1 MAWFHDPYWIATLEV
16 AKKLSNRH
24 KCIVVPEEFVKE
36 RNEFFPMH
44 QAKQLSSHEISAFII
59 QKDQV
64 NVLPISLLQE
74 DRFSQFHCIFA
85 NEVFVVYSELPEGIQ
100 CTGDTEKHLTVFLE
114 NRAKLLE
121 KMQYTGEQQD
131 SLPYLLDT
139 QRNRILQ
146 QMFPHKSYVTELFEG
161 LEHEPRLL
169 QKEVVK
175 YCIKEVRIE
184 LSGFCNRSCQ
194 YCPVSFLDK
203 KDKNKKLPKEVLQR
217 CIEDLKE
224 IQYDGQVWF
233 CLFNEPLYDK
243 EYLFDVLDYVAQ
255 QLPKSFIKIVSNGDY
270 LNADYF
276 RELLQHKVDELTIS
290 VHYDGKWSLEKQ
302 KQKMYEIMSR
312 IKIEENGE
320 WEEGTDR
327 LIFEVSPSV
336 YQSKYLSYFS
346 LRSEDF
352 DAHGMDRGGVLNH
365 GILQLDNLD
374 HCDAVMHE
382 LNISYDGTVV
392 PCCNMCSDTLEI
404 KPWTYGTVTKDRG
417 IFEIYTS
424 NKAADF
430 RKILFAPRENVKETP
445 VPCRTCSVAE
455 CDGNEKVYRSDDWLR
470 SEIRNAWLEN
480 R

>member
-1 MAWFHDPYWIATLEV
+1 
-16 AKKLSNRH
+16 
-24 KCIVVPEEFVKE
+24 
-36 RNEFFPMH
+36 
-44 QAKQLSSHEISAFII
+44 
-59 QKDQV
+59 
-64 NVLPISLLQE
+64 
-74 DRFSQFHCIFA
+74 
-85 NEVFVVYSELPEGIQ
+85 
-100 CTGDTEKHLTVFLE
+100 
-114 NRAKLLE
+114 
-121 KMQYTGEQQD
+121 
-131 SLPYLLDT
+131 
-139 QRNRILQ
+139 
-146 QMFPHKSYVTELFEG
+146 
-161 LEHEPRLL
+161 
-169 QKEVVK
+169 
-175 YCIKEVRIE
+175 
-184 LSGFCNRSCQ
+184 
-194 YCPVSFLDK
+194 
-203 KDKNKKLPKEVLQR
+203 
-217 CIEDLKE
+217 
-224 IQYDGQVWF
+224 
-233 CLFNEPLYDK
+233 
-243 EYLFDVLDYVAQ
+243 
-255 QLPKSFIKIVSNGDY
+255 
-270 LNADYF
+270 
-276 RELLQHKVDELTIS
+276 
-290 VHYDGKWSLEKQ
+290 
-302 KQKMYEIMSR
+302 MSR

-365 GILQLDNLD
+365 GILQLNNLD

-392 PCCNMCSDTLEI
+392 PCCNMCSDILEI